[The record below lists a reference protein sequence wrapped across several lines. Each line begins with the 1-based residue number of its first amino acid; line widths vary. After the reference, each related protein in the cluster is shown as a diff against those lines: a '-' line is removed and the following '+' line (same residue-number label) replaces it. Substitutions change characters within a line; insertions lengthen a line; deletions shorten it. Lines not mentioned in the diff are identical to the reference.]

1 MSVMDV
7 VAEQG
12 PLSLTAVAGE
22 TELPKPTAL
31 RLLRALEEG
40 GWVAHGDDGHYRI
53 GARVLSLA
61 FRYLDAE
68 SVLRI
73 ASPYMLRLREQV
85 NETVSLVARSGQF
98 RVCIQE
104 FVSPEPLKVTHG
116 VGSLA
121 PLVDS
126 PASGLLLLAHAT
138 PELRAE
144 AAHIAD
150 PSRPY
155 RQWYDDGSLEERC
168 REIRERGWVT
178 SVGGRGAGA
187 AALAVSLHHPLT
199 RETYALGVFAPES
212 RFSASRATDG
222 WIDVMQE
229 AAAEI
234 QGALQGETPVA
245 AAAPVQV
252 IDG

>member
-12 PLSLTAVAGE
+12 PLSLTTVAGM
-22 TELPKPTAL
+22 TDLPKPTAL
-31 RLLRALEEG
+31 RLLRALEGG
-40 GWVAHGDDGHYRI
+40 GWVTHGDDGHYRV

-61 FRYLDAE
+61 FRYLDTE

-73 ASPYMLRLREQV
+73 ASPFMLRLREQV
-85 NETVSLVARSGQF
+85 NETVSLVARSGHF

-121 PLVDS
+121 PLVES
-126 PASGLLLLAHAT
+126 PASGLLLLAHASAG
-138 PELRAE
+138 LREEVAKS
-144 AAHIAD
+144 AD
-150 PSRPY
+150 PARPY
-155 RQWYDDGSLEERC
+155 RQWYEEGDLEDRC
-168 REIRERGWVT
+168 ADIRERGWVA

-187 AALAVSLHHPLT
+187 AALAVPLHHPLT

-212 RFSASRATDG
+212 RFTSSRATDR
-222 WIDVMQE
+222 WVAVMQE
-229 AAAEI
+229 VAAEI
-234 QGALQGETPVA
+234 QGALQGESAALATSGPVG
-245 AAAPVQV
+245 QE
-252 IDG
+252 